1 MIRSTWEKLIAD
13 CQEYKRRVRLP
24 LTNPATNRKDP
35 DKILRASWEHFA
47 DFCGETG
54 PDLSR
59 LLLDYRAWIDAGG
72 RIAQGGKGKRKA
84 TAKTTDGDGG
94 RNFDDDGDGWDTKKI
109 ECCEELARLANF
121 VRSELATSEFW
132 GGNLSLKSSFIQ
144 KQNFDGYAFK
154 EKQETEVTGGATI
167 KVQFSD
173 AGTVDPFG

>member
-13 CQEYKRRVRLP
+13 CAEYKRRVQLP

-35 DKILRASWEHFA
+35 EKILRASWEHFA

-59 LLLDYRAWIDAGG
+59 LLLDYRAFLEAGG
-72 RIAQGGKGKRKA
+72 KLEPDGETGKRKA
-84 TAKTTDGDGG
+84 AEG
-94 RNFDDDGDGWDTKKI
+94 GWDTKKVD
-109 ECCEELARLANF
+109 CCEELLRLANF

-132 GGNLSLKSSFIQ
+132 GGNLSLKSSFMQ

-154 EKQETEVTGGATI
+154 EKQETEISGGAAI
-167 KVQFSD
+167 KVVFAESGS
-173 AGTVDPFG
+173 ADPFG